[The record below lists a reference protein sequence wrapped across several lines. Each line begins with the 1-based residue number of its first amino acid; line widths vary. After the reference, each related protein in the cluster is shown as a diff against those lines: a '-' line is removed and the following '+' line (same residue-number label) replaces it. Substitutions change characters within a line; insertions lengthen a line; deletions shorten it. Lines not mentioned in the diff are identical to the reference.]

1 MTPRFILP
9 SGYTPRD
16 MQLVLSR
23 SSNRKG
29 WQFFGRD
36 HMGYCVSARDYNHAL
51 LRDGAVFPTKEEA
64 AIVARS
70 LNLPAYA
77 TWNGRKRCYDGAGE
91 IIRAYPRD
99 YTKGSGE

>member
-16 MQLVLSR
+16 MQFVLSR
-23 SSNRKG
+23 SSNLKG

-36 HMGYCVSARDYNHAL
+36 QHGYCVPARNHHHEL
-51 LRDGAVFPTKEEA
+51 LCNGEIFATKSEA
-64 AIVARS
+64 AIMARA

-77 TWNGRKRCYDGAGE
+77 IWNGRKRSYDGKGE

-99 YTKGSGE
+99 YKGEA